1 MRRCTFPG
9 PSDGRLPLF
18 SAHPALAQALAHAT
32 GAHDTFHG
40 LGGSVS
46 AYNKIIVGTDG
57 SATSLVAVERAGA
70 LAADN
75 DAPLLIVTAYEGKG
89 ADDKTNVVGSAPAQK
104 VLDAAAARAEAAGAT
119 KVETQ
124 AIAGPPVDVLDQ
136 AVADSSADL
145 LVIGN
150 VGLNTLTGRVL
161 GSVPQSVAR
170 RAGVDVLVVHTS

>member
-32 GAHDTFHG
+32 GAHDTFHEF
-40 LGGSVS
+40 GGSVS

-75 DAPLLIVTAYEGKG
+75 DAPLLIVTAYEAKG
-89 ADDKTNVVGSAPAQK
+89 DGKTNVVGSEPAQK
-104 VLDAAAARAEAAGAT
+104 VLGAAAARAEAAGAT

-161 GSVPQSVAR
+161 GSVPQSVSR

>member
-1 MRRCTFPG
+1 M
-9 PSDGRLPLF
+9 
-18 SAHPALAQALAHAT
+18 
-32 GAHDTFHG
+32 
-40 LGGSVS
+40 S

-70 LAADN
+70 LAADS
-75 DAPLLIVTAYEGKG
+75 DAPLLIITAYEAKG
-89 ADDKTNVVGSAPAQK
+89 DDKTNVVGSEPAQK
-104 VLDAAAARAEAAGAT
+104 VLGAAAARAEAAGAT

-161 GSVPQSVAR
+161 GSVPQSVSR